1 MIFKRHKILLLLL
14 LLVILIPSLA
24 QAGAFEGGALS
35 ALAFADDMMAKVLY
49 AAVYLIGYLAGI
61 VFMIAGFL
69 LQVGL
74 ELNANLINSPL
85 VQVGWQI
92 SRDFAN
98 LLLVVAIITTALGT
112 IIRWKGY
119 TYKEILPSIIVVA
132 LLINFSLSI
141 AGVFID
147 ATGVVSNF
155 FVAKS
160 TPNASEGNFTQFSDS
175 LAAALGLEKV
185 MKTDHLDEEAGFT
198 EGATFAFGKK
208 SLQLLAALFFV
219 VAFTVLGGGT
229 MMILAFSVVI
239 RYIALSLLLI
249 MLPLALI
256 SSTIPKF
263 KKNWE
268 EWQGKFIEYLT
279 FLPVS
284 LFFIYLTIIF
294 LTNFKDDPGGI
305 FRIINSAEGGVSSF
319 IIEIAETAARLSIV
333 IGLLLGNLI
342 ISKKISGNAKDMVAN
357 GSFALY
363 NKFKG
368 GSRKIGMLPVRGAKA
383 GARGIGK
390 RIPATDIRGRAVGA
404 ISRLTSRI
412 PVIGGALSS
421 YRANRAAQNE
431 EARIEQVNDYQKN
444 KLKNLSDNELFGY
457 SERGSVAKAAKL
469 NELSKRG
476 KLDEYLSK
484 SKDPEA
490 ALKPFIDAAK
500 KMSTQKEL
508 LKTRPD
514 LAGSFAEVGD
524 DVAKAIEKA
533 VSKISPKDSLEIAT
547 SALKK
552 VEVAM
557 ALKINQL
564 KEIAKS
570 ATPEKKQAVQ
580 VAINTHLNVEIP
592 KLQNMIED
600 AGEDVGRGLT
610 LVMRKKLADL
620 EHQKDWINGPAFN

>member
-1 MIFKRHKILLLLL
+1 MLFKRHKILLLLL

-24 QAGAFEGGALS
+24 QADVFSGAALS
-35 ALAFADDMMAKVLY
+35 SIDIADDMMAKVLF

-61 VFMIAGFL
+61 IFMIAGFL

-85 VQVGWQI
+85 VQIGWQI

-160 TPNASEGNFTQFSDS
+160 TPNASEGNFTEFSDS
-175 LAAALGLEKV
+175 LAAALGLHKA
-185 MKTDHLDEEAGFT
+185 MKTDHLDEEPGFT
-198 EGATFAFGKK
+198 EGADFKFGAK
-208 SLQLLAALFFV
+208 SLSLLAGLFFV

-294 LTNFKDDPGGI
+294 LTNFKDDPNGI
-305 FRIINSAEGGVSSF
+305 FIVTSSGTGEVGSF
-319 IIEIAETAARLSIV
+319 IINIAETAARLSIV

-342 ISKKISGNAKDMVAN
+342 ISKKISGSAKDMVAN

-383 GARGIGK
+383 GARGIGR
-390 RIPATDIRGRAVGA
+390 RIPATNIRGGAVGA

-412 PVIGGALSS
+412 PVIGGVLSS
-421 YRANRAAQNE
+421 YRANRSAQNE
-431 EARIEQVNDYQKN
+431 ELRAEQVNDYQKS
-444 KLKNLSDNELFGY
+444 KLNNLSNNELFGY
-457 SERGSVAKAAKL
+457 SELGSVAKAAKL

-476 KLDEYLSK
+476 KLDEYISK
-484 SKDPEA
+484 SKDSEA

-500 KMSTQKEL
+500 KMNTQKEL

-524 DVAKAIEKA
+524 DVAEAIEKA
-533 VSKISPKDSLEIAT
+533 VGKISPKDSLEIAT

-557 ALKINQL
+557 SLKMNQL
-564 KEIAKS
+564 KEIARS
-570 ATPEKKQAVQ
+570 ATPEKKQV
-580 VAINTHLNVEIP
+580 
-592 KLQNMIED
+592 LQNAVRIHLDPLILKDTSAMSGVEKQIFEKLSKID
-600 AGEDVGRGLT
+600 AFME
-610 LVMRKKLADL
+610 
-620 EHQKDWINGPAFN
+620 GPAWS

>member
-24 QAGAFEGGALS
+24 QANAFSGAALS
-35 ALAFADDMMAKVLY
+35 TISAADQIMGKVLF
-49 AAVYLIGYLAGI
+49 AAIYLIGYLAGI
-61 VFMIAGFL
+61 IFMIAGFL

-160 TPNASEGNFTQFSDS
+160 TPNASDGNFTDFSDS
-175 LAAALGLEKV
+175 LAAALGLQKA
-185 MKTDHLDEEAGFT
+185 MKTDHLDEENFDQA
-198 EGATFAFGKK
+198 ATFKFGAK
-208 SLQLLAALFFV
+208 SLSLLAGLFFV
-219 VAFTVLGGGT
+219 VAFTILGGGT

-268 EWQGKFIEYLT
+268 EWQSKFIEYLT

-294 LTNFKDDPGGI
+294 LVNFKDDPGGI
-305 FRIINSAEGGVSSF
+305 FIVTGSGEGEVGSF
-319 IIEIAETAARLSIV
+319 ILNIAETAARLSIV

-342 ISKKISGNAKDMVAN
+342 ISKKISGSAKDMVAN
-357 GSFALY
+357 GSFALF

-383 GARGIGK
+383 GARGIGR
-390 RIPATDIRGRAVGA
+390 RIPATNIRGKAVGA

-412 PVIGGALSS
+412 PVIGGVLSS
-421 YRANRAAQNE
+421 YRANRSAQNE
-431 EARIEQVNDYQKN
+431 ELRAEQVNDYQKS
-444 KLKNLSDNELFGY
+444 KLKNLSNNELFGY
-457 SERGSVAKAAKL
+457 SELGSVAKAAKL

-484 SKDPEA
+484 SGNSEA

-500 KMSTQKEL
+500 KMGTQKEL

-533 VSKISPKDSLEIAT
+533 VSKISPKDSVEIAT

-557 ALKINQL
+557 SLKINQL
-564 KEIAKS
+564 KEIAKN
-570 ATPEKKQAVQ
+570 ATPEKKQV
-580 VAINTHLNVEIP
+580 VHETITNHLEIEMP
-592 KLQNMIED
+592 LLRHE
-600 AGEDVGRGLT
+600 VRTSGLP
-610 LVMRKKLADL
+610 VDRKALARL
-620 EHQKDWINGPAFN
+620 EKIKDELDNPSWS

>member
-1 MIFKRHKILLLLL
+1 MFKGHKILLLLL

-24 QAGAFEGGALS
+24 QAGLLEGGALS
-35 ALAFADDMMAKVLY
+35 TLSVVDNAMAKFLY
-49 AAVYLIGYLAGI
+49 FAVYLIGYLAAI

-69 LQVGL
+69 IQVGL

-98 LLLVVAIITTALGT
+98 LLLVVAIITAAIGT
-112 IIRWKGY
+112 IIRLQGY
-119 TYKEILPSIIVVA
+119 TYKNLLPKIIIVA

-155 FVAKS
+155 FVTKS
-160 TPNASEGNFTQFSDS
+160 TPNASHGDFGEFSKS
-175 LAAALGLEKV
+175 LAHALGLQEA
-185 MKTDHLDEEAGFT
+185 MKTDTLEDEEDKFT
-198 EGATFAFGKK
+198 ESADFQFGKA

-229 MMILAFSVVI
+229 MMILSLSVLV

-256 SSTIPKF
+256 SSAIPKF

-268 EWQGKFIEYLT
+268 EWQGKFIEYLA

-294 LTNFKDDPGGI
+294 LTNFKTHPSGVFGVISGSGG
-305 FRIINSAEGGVSSF
+305 NVSDF
-319 IIEIAETAARLSIV
+319 IANIAETGARLSIV

-342 ISKKISGNAKDMVAN
+342 ISKKISSSAKDMVGN
-357 GSFALY
+357 SSLALF
-363 NKFKG
+363 NKFKS
-368 GSRKIGMLPVRGAKA
+368 GSKKAGILPFRGAKA
-383 GARGIGK
+383 GARGIGR
-390 RIPATDIRGRAVGA
+390 RIPATNIRGKAVGA

-421 YRANRAAQNE
+421 YRANRSAQNE
-431 EARIEQVNDYQKN
+431 ELRAEQVNDYQKS
-444 KLKNLSDNELFGY
+444 KLKNLSNNELFGY
-457 SERGSVAKAAKL
+457 SELGSVAKAAKL

-484 SKDPEA
+484 SKDSEA

-500 KMSTQKEL
+500 KMNTQKDL

-514 LAGSFAEVGD
+514 LAGSFAEAGD

-552 VEVAM
+552 VEVATS
-557 ALKINQL
+557 LKMNQL
-564 KEIAKS
+564 KEIARS
-570 ATPEKKQAVQ
+570 ATPEKKQVLQSAVR
-580 VAINTHLNVEIP
+580 IHLDPLILKDTSAMSGVEKQIFE
-592 KLQNMIED
+592 KLSKID
-600 AGEDVGRGLT
+600 AFME
-610 LVMRKKLADL
+610 
-620 EHQKDWINGPAFN
+620 GPAWS

>member
-14 LLVILIPSLA
+14 LLVVLIPSLA
-24 QAGAFEGGALS
+24 QANVFSGSALS
-35 ALAFADDMMAKVLY
+35 AIAFADDVMAKVLF

-112 IIRWKGY
+112 IIRWRGY

-141 AGVFID
+141 AGIFID

-155 FVAKS
+155 FVAKA
-160 TPNASEGNFTQFSDS
+160 TPNASHGDFIQFSSS
-175 LAAALGLEKV
+175 LAHALGLQEA
-185 MKTDHLDEEAGFT
+185 MKTDHLKEEEFSG
-198 EGATFAFGKK
+198 GAEFKFGKA

-294 LTNFKDDPGGI
+294 LTNFKDDPNGI
-305 FRIINSAEGGVSSF
+305 FGTIASSQGGVADF
-319 IIEIAETAARLSIV
+319 IANIAETAARLTIV

-342 ISKKISGNAKDMVAN
+342 ISKKISGSAKDMVAN

-363 NKFKG
+363 NKFRR
-368 GSRKIGMLPVRGAKA
+368 GSRKVGMLPFRGARA

-412 PVIGGALSS
+412 PVIGGVLSS

-444 KLKNLSDNELFGY
+444 KLKNLSDNELSGY

-476 KLDEYLSK
+476 KLDEYLGK
-484 SKDPEA
+484 SSDPEA

-500 KMSTQKEL
+500 KMGTQKEL

-533 VSKISPKDSLEIAT
+533 VSKISPKDSLNIAT

-564 KEIAKS
+564 KEIAKN
-570 ATPEKKQAVQ
+570 ATPEKKQVLHET
-580 VAINTHLNVEIP
+580 ITNHIKIELP
-592 KLQNMIED
+592 KLKAAKASEGAFKEI
-600 AGEDVGRGLT
+600 A
-610 LVMRKKLADL
+610 KL
-620 EHQKDWINGPAFN
+620 EKIQKELIGSGWS